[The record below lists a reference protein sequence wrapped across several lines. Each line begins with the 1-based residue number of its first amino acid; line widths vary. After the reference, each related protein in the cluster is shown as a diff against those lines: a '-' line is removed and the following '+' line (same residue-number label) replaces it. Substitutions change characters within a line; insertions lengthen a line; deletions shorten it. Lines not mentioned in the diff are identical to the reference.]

1 MGGRTSHD
9 ARGEGCRGER
19 WRDEGP
25 WWVGRTRNSHT
36 VLDSRRVRPPEGGHR
51 IRDKA
56 GTSR

>member
-9 ARGEGCRGER
+9 ARGER